1 MHHVWQVRVEP
12 GMINRQG
19 VTLQEKMCMSLADLE
34 IVGQPV
40 SLADRKYLTSQKVL
54 MVSSLLQDIL

>member
-1 MHHVWQVRVEP
+1 MKY
-12 GMINRQG
+12 INLKVNKRRG
-19 VTLQEKMCMSLADLE
+19 WADVE

-54 MVSSLLQDIL
+54 MGSSLLQDVLARWFVHDDHFCQKI